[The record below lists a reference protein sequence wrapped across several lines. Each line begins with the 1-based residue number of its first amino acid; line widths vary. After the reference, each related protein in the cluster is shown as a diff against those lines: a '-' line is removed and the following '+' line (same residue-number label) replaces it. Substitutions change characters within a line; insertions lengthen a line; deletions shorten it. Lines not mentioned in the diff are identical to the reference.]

1 MSVNRSRR
9 RVTLSHAGVLEQVR
23 SILTLGEEEAVLGTR
38 DRDPKEVVKVP
49 EICHGELRV
58 KKLGEATK
66 KLGHRGCQDDVV
78 DVE

>member
-1 MSVNRSRR
+1 
-9 RVTLSHAGVLEQVR
+9 LEQVR
-23 SILTLGEEEAVLGTR
+23 SILTLGEEEVVLGTR

-49 EICHGELRV
+49 EICHGELGV

-66 KLGHRGCQDDVV
+66 KLGRRGCQYDVV

>member
-1 MSVNRSRR
+1 
-9 RVTLSHAGVLEQVR
+9 VTLSHAGALEKVR
-23 SILTLGEEEAVLGTR
+23 SILALGEKEVFLATR

-49 EICHGELRV
+49 EICHGELGV

-66 KLGHRGCQDDVV
+66 KMGRRGCQDDVV

>member
-1 MSVNRSRR
+1 
-9 RVTLSHAGVLEQVR
+9 VTLSHAGALEKVR
-23 SILTLGEEEAVLGTR
+23 SILTLGEKEVVLATR

-49 EICHGELRV
+49 EICHGELGV

-66 KLGHRGCQDDVV
+66 KLGRRGCQDDVV